1 MSSSP
6 RVSIVIPVYLR
17 QREVNFALQ
26 SLAAEE
32 DLIHEVIVVDD
43 ASPEAITIEPP
54 AALADRTRLIR
65 LPENLGSSAARQAAV
80 DHANGDLIAFLDSD
94 DVWLPGKLAAQLPYF
109 HTGDPMLAVA
119 TGWQEVDL
127 DRGVSSTRIPTASAD
142 PVDFASG
149 CWFCPGSTV
158 IVTRVALERCGP
170 FDTRLRRL
178 EDLDWFLRFALQRGR
193 LVVAETVGAV
203 IRRRGPRTNRAAVQ
217 EAAFRITKRFAAH
230 PAATSRVRRY
240 LAAWLDVE
248 LASVAWTQGHRTA
261 ALALILRSQM
271 HVPRRSIH
279 IRCWWQTAQPIL
291 SQAEARALLGFG

>member
-17 QREVNFALQ
+17 QRGVNFALQ
-26 SLAAEE
+26 SLAAEAE
-32 DLIHEVIVVDD
+32 LIHEVVVVDD
-43 ASPEAITIEPP
+43 ASPDPITIAPP
-54 AALADRTRLIR
+54 TALADRTRLIR
-65 LPENLGSSAARQAAV
+65 LPENLGSSAARQTAV
-80 DHANGDLIAFLDSD
+80 NHATGDLIAFLDSD

-109 HTGDPMLAVA
+109 RKGDPMVAVA

-127 DRGVSSTRIPTASAD
+127 DRGVSSTRIPAASAD

-158 IVTRVALERCGP
+158 IVTRDALERCGP
-170 FDTRLRRL
+170 FDTGLRRL

-217 EAAFRITKRFAAH
+217 DAAFRITKRFATH
-230 PAATSRVRRY
+230 PAATSRIRRY

-248 LASVAWTQGHRTA
+248 LASAAWLQGHRTT

-279 IRCWWQTAQPIL
+279 IRCWWQTVQPIL
-291 SQAEARALLGFG
+291 SDAEARALLGFG

>member
-1 MSSSP
+1 MYSSP

-17 QREVNFALQ
+17 QRGVNFALQ
-26 SLAAEE
+26 SLAAEA
-32 DLIHEVIVVDD
+32 DLIHEVVVVDD
-43 ASPEAITIEPP
+43 GSPEPITIAPP
-54 AALADRTRLIR
+54 TALANCTRLIR
-65 LPENLGSSAARQAAV
+65 LPDNLGSSAARQAAV
-80 DHANGDLIAFLDSD
+80 DHTTGDLIAFLDSD

-109 HTGDPMLAVA
+109 RKGDPMLAVA
-119 TGWQEVDL
+119 TGWQEVDI
-127 DRGVSSTRIPTASAD
+127 DRGVSLTRIPAASAD

-158 IVTRVALERCGP
+158 IVTRTALERCGP
-170 FDTRLRRL
+170 FDTGLRRL

-203 IRRRGPRTNRAAVQ
+203 IHSRGLRTNRAAVQ

-230 PAATSRVRRY
+230 PGATSRICRY

-248 LASVAWTQGHRTA
+248 LASAAWAQGHRTTA
-261 ALALILRSQM
+261 VALILRSQM

-279 IRCWWQTAQPIL
+279 IRCWWQTTQPIL
-291 SQAEARALLGFG
+291 SDAEARALLGFS

>member
-17 QREVNFALQ
+17 QRGVNFALQ
-26 SLAAEE
+26 SLAAEA
-32 DLIHEVIVVDD
+32 DLIHEVVVVDD
-43 ASPEAITIEPP
+43 ASPQPITIAPP
-54 AALADRTRLIR
+54 AALAGRTRLIR

-80 DHANGDLIAFLDSD
+80 NHATGDLIAFLDSD

-109 HTGDPMLAVA
+109 RKGDPMLAVA

-127 DRGVSSTRIPTASAD
+127 DRGVSSTRIPAASAD

-158 IVTRVALERCGP
+158 IVTRTALERCGP
-170 FDTRLRRL
+170 FDTGLRRL

-193 LVVAETVGAV
+193 LVVADTVGAV
-203 IRRRGPRTNRAAVQ
+203 IRHRGLRTNRAAVQ
-217 EAAFRITKRFAAH
+217 EAAFRITKRFAEH
-230 PAATSRVRRY
+230 PAATSRIRRY

-248 LASVAWTQGHRTA
+248 LASAAWLQGHRTT

-271 HVPRRSIH
+271 HVPRGSIH
-279 IRCWWQTAQPIL
+279 IRCWWRTAQPIL
-291 SQAEARALLGFG
+291 SHAEARALLGVS